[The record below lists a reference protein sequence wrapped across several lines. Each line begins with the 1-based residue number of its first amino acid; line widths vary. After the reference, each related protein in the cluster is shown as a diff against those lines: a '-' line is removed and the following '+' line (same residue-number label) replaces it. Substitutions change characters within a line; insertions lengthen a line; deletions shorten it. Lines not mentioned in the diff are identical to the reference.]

1 MGNDNSPEHSPN
13 RFSKPRRFLISTKN
27 YLNDDMPIFEKPKII
42 HNSSKLSRILSK
54 SKNIIN
60 FIAQSENRILLKNMN
75 DSLSIGLNH
84 LNILIEN
91 DFNYPFIENQLKY
104 LQIVDD
110 SIDKKILGNLNYQSK
125 EYNQKQIEILTNNL
139 IDINNNNGNN
149 INIGNISSIQ
159 KRNGKY
165 GSRED
170 SPASKDDEL
179 DLTSFSTTI
188 GGKVSS
194 VSNYNNSK
202 YQNSKQLRT
211 FKIRKKDGFFLDG
224 NYNNVNNNKN
234 SSSKRDSPN
243 STHSINSTDN
253 FSNVLSSIN
262 GIMNSKNSSNASLK
276 DKNSNINNIKINNRN
291 NSFNNNN
298 KNIIDKDNNSKN
310 SYINNIHKK
319 NNTNINLINN
329 TNEFKINN
337 KNIKIISN
345 NKNISKKIIKKKLVG
360 TQKQSSCPQDNI
372 QSPKRVNTK
381 NNMNIL
387 ENNNSN
393 IQNKLKNID
402 NNICISNINSR
413 NSNKKLK
420 HGFII
425 PSLNIENDNRTRSPN
440 FILNNK
446 LINTNLEEQESEN
459 SQVIFNNVRT
469 IQGNN
474 YSYSNNN
481 SSMINNTTSITQNK
495 KINNTNILADDK
507 FIKYL
512 NDSDSPILKTDPN
525 KDNNSCIQGLNKKT
539 KIIITDRNRNPFKNE
554 GNTNTNKIQVNNIKG
569 FNKMNTKKNENK
581 KFIRLNTVNDGGC
594 KKDNKLNEGIVKNYK
609 NICIKKIVKKVE
621 NNCNIDNIQNKTDIS
636 NNNKNILNKN
646 KVINS
651 KNIEVQKT
659 TKNNISQKNTINK
672 NSKINNNN
680 TNIKKPEM
688 KKKNIILSNDL
699 VNVNFLDDKLTSEI
713 KTPFLNTEENIKYTL
728 NTEDIFNKKKFKIQN
743 NNNNIMHSDINTN
756 KNVKINNSKINS
768 NKNED
773 NSKIK
778 KQIIKNQKKQKVKN
792 LVFNIDLTN
801 NIRDDEE
808 NDKINNTNDD
818 NSRSEDISDNSYSH
832 EEKIQINSLQRK
844 IGKPLKEKSN
854 IINNNKRNNNIIN
867 KKNSNNNKIIS
878 NKNIGDDDKNKLI
891 SFENNYN
898 NKCNK
903 IEKIENKKIINI
915 NSNNDNNNKPKL
927 KKEENIQNSK
937 INRLV
942 FDMKYNNYNNSDDL
956 DDVCNFSG
964 INNKSYTNEYN
975 YNNNEEIIN
984 NVFNDDFKRAHSP
997 KTIIHKKM
1005 NFDLEQNDKK
1015 GNIIIN
1021 KNDNL
1026 NIINENNKDIYNSKN
1041 KNINICNKNIVLME
1055 QNNNNVNKDDFKS
1068 DELKKI
1074 ISQNKSNLDIIAR
1087 NKSNNN
1093 NFPKSIS
1100 NSSQANF
1107 SFKVKKNEKVYDS
1120 MSSFKNEENTINNK
1134 NENCIFESRESSK
1147 LNFKINDDIHE
1158 SEFNDIEFLD

>member
-1 MGNDNSPEHSPN
+1 MGNDNSPGHSPN
-13 RFSKPRRFLISTKN
+13 RISKRPRFQINSKN
-27 YLNDDMPIFEKPKII
+27 YLNDVMPVFEKPKII

-60 FIAQSENRILLKNMN
+60 FISQSENRILLKNMN
-75 DSLSIGLNH
+75 DSLSIGLNN

-149 INIGNISSIQ
+149 INIGNISCIQ

-170 SPASKDDEL
+170 SPASKEDEL

-188 GGKVSS
+188 GGKVSL
-194 VSNYNNSK
+194 VSNCNNSK

-224 NYNNVNNNKN
+224 NYNNVNKNKN
-234 SSSKRDSPN
+234 SSSRRDSPN
-243 STHSINSTDN
+243 SIHSINSTDN
-253 FSNVLSSIN
+253 FSNVLSSTN
-262 GIMNSKNSSNASLK
+262 GIMNSKNSSNVSLK
-276 DKNSNINNIKINNRN
+276 EKNVNINNIKSNNRN

-298 KNIIDKDNNSKN
+298 NIIDKDNNSNN

-319 NNTNINLINN
+319 NNTNINKV
-329 TNEFKINN
+329 NEFKIND
-337 KNIKIISN
+337 KKSKIINN

-360 TQKQSSCPQDNI
+360 AQKQSSCPQDNI

-381 NNMNIL
+381 NNTNIL

-393 IQNKLKNID
+393 IQNNLKNID
-402 NNICISNINSR
+402 NNICINNINSR

-425 PSLNIENDNRTRSPN
+425 PNLNIENDNRTRSPN

-446 LINTNLEEQESEN
+446 LINTNLEGQESEN
-459 SQVIFNNVRT
+459 SQVIFNNVHT

-481 SSMINNTTSITQNK
+481 SSMINNITSITQNK
-495 KINNTNILADDK
+495 KINNTNILTDDI

-512 NDSDSPILKTDPN
+512 NHSDSPILKTEPN
-525 KDNNSCIQGLNKKT
+525 KDNNSYIQGLIKKK
-539 KIIITDRNRNPFKNE
+539 KIINNDKNRNPFKNE
-554 GNTNTNKIQVNNIKG
+554 GNTNINKIQVNNIKG
-569 FNKMNTKKNENK
+569 FNKKNTIKNDNK
-581 KFIRLNTVNDGGC
+581 KLIRLNTVNDGGC
-594 KKDNKLNEGIVKNYK
+594 KKENKLNEGIAKNYK
-609 NICIKKIVKKVE
+609 DICIKKIKKKVE

-636 NNNKNILNKN
+636 NNNKNVFNKN

-651 KNIEVQKT
+651 KNIEFQKN
-659 TKNNISQKNTINK
+659 TKNNISPKNIINK
-672 NSKINNNN
+672 NNKINNN

-688 KKKNIILSNDL
+688 KKKNINLLNDNL
-699 VNVNFLDDKLTSEI
+699 VNINFSDDEPIPEI
-713 KTPFLNTEENIKYTL
+713 KKPFLNAEENIKSTL
-728 NTEDIFNKKKFKIQN
+728 NTEDIFDKKKFKIQN
-743 NNNNIMHSDINTN
+743 NNNNKIHNDINN
-756 KNVKINNSKINS
+756 KNVKINNSKNNI
-768 NKNED
+768 NKNEE
-773 NSKIK
+773 NNKIR
-778 KQIIKNQKKQKVKN
+778 KQTTKIQKQKIKN

-808 NDKINNTNDD
+808 NRKINNTNDD

-832 EEKIQINSLQRK
+832 EEKIQINNLERK

-854 IINNNKRNNNIIN
+854 IIDNNKRNDNINN
-867 KKNSNNNKIIS
+867 KKDSNNNKIIS

-891 SFENNYN
+891 SFENNCN
-898 NKCNK
+898 NKYN
-903 IEKIENKKIINI
+903 KIENKKIIKI
-915 NSNNDNNNKPKL
+915 NSKNNNNNKPKL
-927 KKEENIQNSK
+927 KKETNIHNRK

-964 INNKSYTNEYN
+964 INNKSYTIENN
-975 YNNNEEIIN
+975 YNSNEKIIN

-1005 NFDLEQNDKK
+1005 NFNLEQNDKK
-1015 GNIIIN
+1015 ENITIN
-1021 KNDNL
+1021 NNNNL
-1026 NIINENNKDIYNSKN
+1026 NIINENNKDIYNSNN
-1041 KNINICNKNIVLME
+1041 KNINICNKNILLME
-1055 QNNNNVNKDDFKS
+1055 QNNNNNVNKNDFKS
-1068 DELKKI
+1068 EELKKI
-1074 ISQNKSNLDIIAR
+1074 ISQNKRNLDTVAS
-1087 NKSNNN
+1087 NKSNNKN
-1093 NFPKSIS
+1093 LPKSIS

-1107 SFKVKKNEKVYDS
+1107 SFKIKKNGKVYDS
-1120 MSSFKNEENTINNK
+1120 MSSFKNEENQINNK
-1134 NENCIFESRESSK
+1134 NESSIFESRESSK